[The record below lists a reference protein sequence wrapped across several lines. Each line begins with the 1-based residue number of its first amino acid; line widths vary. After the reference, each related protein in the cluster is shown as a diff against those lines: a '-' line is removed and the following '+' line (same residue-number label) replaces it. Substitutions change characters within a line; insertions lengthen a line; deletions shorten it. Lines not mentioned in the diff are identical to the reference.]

1 MQIEVARRRSGN
13 SIILT
18 SLVDVMF
25 VLLFF
30 FMLASSYLDWQKV
43 SLQLG
48 GSGAGAVPADAA
60 IVQVLAGGQFRLD
73 GQNATVD
80 VLSSHLKPGQKAVL
94 LPGSGVTLQE
104 LILAMD
110 TLKPTG
116 AALMLGQAA
125 P

>member
-1 MQIEVARRRSGN
+1 M
-13 SIILT
+13 LT

-48 GSGAGAVPADAA
+48 GGGAAAVPSDAA

-73 GQNATVD
+73 GQNATLE
-80 VLSSHLKPGQKAVL
+80 VLSTQLKPGQRAVL
-94 LPGSGVTLQE
+94 IPGIGVNLQE

-110 TLKPTG
+110 TLKSTG
-116 AALMLGQAA
+116 ASLMLGQAA

>member
-1 MQIEVARRRSGN
+1 MQIEAPRRRSN
-13 SIILT
+13 SILLT

-48 GSGAGAVPADAA
+48 GGGASAVPANAA
-60 IVQVLAGGQFRLD
+60 IIQVLMGGQYRLD
-73 GQNATVD
+73 GQAVTID
-80 VLSSHLKPGQKAVL
+80 VLASQLQTGQKAVL
-94 LPGSGVTLQE
+94 VPGAGVTLQD
-104 LILAMD
+104 LMTTMD

-116 AALMLGQAA
+116 ASLMLGQAA